1 MIEARSVLLPWPD
14 KRLNPNARIHFAQK
28 AKVFAEAKNT
38 AYLLAI
44 QAGLRGY
51 QGRRLRLVFM
61 LPDKRRRDLDNLHA
75 SMKAALDGL
84 AMAIGCDDS
93 EFCPIEI
100 DRRPSETKVGAVLV
114 EVS

>member
-1 MIEARSVLLPWPD
+1 MANNREILKRMKRGKYGNLKFNGFDSKKEAQFAADLE
-14 KRLNPNARIHFAQK
+14 RLK
-28 AKVFAEAKNT
+28 A
-38 AYLLAI
+38 
-44 QAGLRGY
+44 
-51 QGRRLRLVFM
+51 
-61 LPDKRRRDLDNLHA
+61 
-75 SMKAALDGL
+75 

>member
-1 MIEARSVLLPWPD
+1 MTNQEKIKNWIAHWEA
-14 KRLNPNARIHFAQK
+14 
-28 AKVFAEAKNT
+28 
-38 AYLLAI
+38 
-44 QAGLRGY
+44 
-51 QGRRLRLVFM
+51 
-61 LPDKRRRDLDNLHA
+61 LHA

-84 AMAIGCDDS
+84 ALAMGCDDS